1 MELKHANARKSFLPY
16 PPLKSLFHLASVSVD
31 TQTELMFEVCLTM
44 KQKIDKMNLCFKFKY
59 IIAPIPPLFLPSIV
73 TDIVN
78 DNKLFLLFEDMTI
91 RHFAILKVIST
102 T

>member
-1 MELKHANARKSFLPY
+1 MELEHANTRKSFLPY

-73 TDIVN
+73 I
-78 DNKLFLLFEDMTI
+78 DNKSFLLFEDVTI
-91 RHFAILKVIST
+91 RHFAILKVMIST